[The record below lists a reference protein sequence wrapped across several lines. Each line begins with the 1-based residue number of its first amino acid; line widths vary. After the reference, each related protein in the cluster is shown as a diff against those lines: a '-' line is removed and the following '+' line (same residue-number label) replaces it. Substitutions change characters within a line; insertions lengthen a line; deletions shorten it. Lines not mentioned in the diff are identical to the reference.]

1 MNKRIWISLG
11 AFVVVVVVA
20 YVSITGYMHY
30 RMRHQEPW
38 KLVADC
44 EQDRV
49 TRMKFGSSLGTP
61 DDRYTRADKFA
72 VLAKAKDVDE
82 GTSRKK
88 VTRLLGEPSFVE
100 GTTTEG
106 TATEE
111 GVPKEQGPKF
121 AGCEWHYV
129 FAGRREPTGY
139 FTEREGLVVVFDEIG
154 EVKSKTEI
162 KR

>member
-11 AFVVVVVVA
+11 AFVVVVLIA
-20 YVSITGYMHY
+20 WFAINGYLNY
-30 RMRHQEPW
+30 RTRHQEPW

-44 EQDRV
+44 EQDKV
-49 TRMKFGSSLGTP
+49 TRMKFGSSLGTS
-61 DDRYTRADKFA
+61 DGRYTREDKFA

-82 GTSRKK
+82 GTSRKR
-88 VTRLLGEPSFVE
+88 VARLLGEPTFVE

-106 TATEE
+106 TVTEE
-111 GVPKEQGPKF
+111 GSSKDQGPKF

-154 EVKSKTEI
+154 EVNSKTEI